1 MGERQ
6 PVLSNHKKIANIIK
20 QMSGQANMITVPR
33 IYIEFTGDLSTAVVL
48 NQIVYWSDKT
58 KRTDGFFY
66 KTYKEWTEEI
76 CLTERQVR
84 YAVKKLK
91 EIGFLETE
99 LKKANGAPTVHY
111 RLDYDKLLESILT
124 KCQDGNSQN
133 VGNDSDK
140 SAESLTKTTQKIT
153 QKNTTKTTTSAN
165 EGGLLVNSHFGKLA
179 SFYEKN
185 VGPLLPVIS
194 QELGSVYDAYKDV
207 ELIEAAFKIAIQVN
221 AKNKMRYADGV
232 LRNWHAELITTYEQ
246 LKAKEARDQHAKSQP
261 NHKREERTTLNTLGH
276 DVGF

>member
-6 PVLSNHKKIANIIK
+6 PILSNHKKIANIIK

-33 IYIEFTGDLSTAVVL
+33 IYIEFTGDLTTAVVL

-66 KTYKEWTEEI
+66 KSYKEWTEEI

-91 EIGFLETE
+91 ELGFLETE

-111 RLDYDKLLESILT
+111 RFDYDKLLESILT

-133 VGNDSDK
+133 VSNHSDK
-140 SAESLTKTTQKIT
+140 TSESLTKTTTNTT
-153 QKNTTKTTTSAN
+153 QLNTTKTNNKEKSV
-165 EGGLLVNSHFGKLA
+165 GLSVDFGSLA
-179 SFYEKN
+179 TFYEKN
-185 VGPLLPVIS
+185 IGPLLPVIS
-194 QELGSVYDAYKDV
+194 QELGSLYDDYKDV
-207 ELIEAAFKIAIQVN
+207 ELIQEAFKISIQVN
-221 AKNKMRYADGV
+221 AKNKMRYTEGI
-232 LRNWHAELITTYEQ
+232 LSNWKAEMITNYEQ
-246 LKAKEARDQHAKSQP
+246 YKSKEVRERNAGSQQRDERSNSQEP
-261 NHKREERTTLNTLGH
+261 DNFSL
-276 DVGF
+276 

>member
-6 PVLSNHKKIANIIK
+6 SILSNHKKIANIIK
-20 QMSGQANMITVPR
+20 QMSGQSNMITVPR

-66 KTYKEWTEEI
+66 KSYKEWTEEI

-91 EIGFLETE
+91 ELGFLETE

-111 RLDYDKLLESILT
+111 KLDYDKLLESILT

-133 VGNDSDK
+133 VTLDSDK
-140 SAESLTKTTQKIT
+140 SAETLTKTTQKTT
-153 QKNTTKTTTSAN
+153 QENTTKTTTIS
-165 EGGLLVNSHFGKLA
+165 ESLLSDERLSKLVT
-179 SFYEKN
+179 FYDENIQRMTGYIHECIINMMKEN
-185 VGPLLPVIS
+185 DPDLVD
-194 QELGSVYDAYKDV
+194 E
-207 ELIEAAFKIAIQVN
+207 AFKIAAMQQP
-221 AKNKMRYADGV
+221 KNPLKYIESI
-232 LRNWHAELITTYEQ
+232 LRNWRNQSIKTLQ
-246 LKAKEARDQHAKSQP
+246 DLKAKEAREQNAKSQP
-261 NHKREERTTLNTLGH
+261 NHQREERTAINTFGV